1 MVGVFIIC
9 KSPQLK
15 FAHTV
20 KMTCLF
26 LNGISHMKSPCPSI
40 SFIALFFQLP
50 LCVSVH
56 PMKVL
61 LHLTQD
67 CYNRI
72 GWQATICNVLLDL
85 ERDFAR
91 MEVSLHYLSLR
102 DCFFKSKVMLG

>member
-1 MVGVFIIC
+1 MVGSFNIC
-9 KSPQLK
+9 KSAQLI

-26 LNGISHMKSPCPSI
+26 LNDISHMKSPYPSI
-40 SFIALFFQLP
+40 SFIILVFQLP
-50 LCVSVH
+50 LFVSVH
-56 PMKVL
+56 PVKVL

-67 CYNRI
+67 CYNSI

-91 MEVSLHYLSLR
+91 MEVSLQYLSLC